1 MRRRFWSDTRD
12 LASTKLTTSRPPFR
26 YLKVRVVDLAKAG
39 KGQLL
44 MLDLTWGLKAITWAE
59 YQRQILQMTSEAA

>member
-12 LASTKLTTSRPPFR
+12 FASTKLTTSRPPFR
-26 YLKVRVVDLAKAG
+26 YLKVRVVDLVKAG

-44 MLDLTWGLKAITWAE
+44 MLELTWGVKAPHLGRI
-59 YQRQILQMTSEAA
+59 SETNLANDF